1 MTDLAKGEFHER
13 SREANRSHSSVP
25 VSELESKQAESP
37 DELKW
42 DTNKTVK
49 PEQQPKP

>member
-13 SREANRSHSSVP
+13 SKEANQSRSSVP
-25 VSELESKQAESP
+25 VSELESKEAESP

-42 DTNKTVK
+42 NTNETVK